1 MPLQKEGHS
10 EKRSLVQEVE
20 DQGENDHQLCDPLG
34 PAGFVGVAGFALDLC
49 QDRVSGAGDH
59 TQAGVLTG
67 LTQHKDDEH
76 DADEHLNDRE
86 NGNSHN

>member
-1 MPLQKEGHS
+1 MNTRATH
-10 EKRSLVQEVE
+10 LVQRASLAWP
-20 DQGENDHQLCDPLG
+20 DLPL
-34 PAGFVGVAGFALDLC
+34 FLD
-49 QDRVSGAGDH
+49 RKEYAGAGDH

>member
-1 MPLQKEGHS
+1 MNTRATH
-10 EKRSLVQEVE
+10 LVQRASLASP
-20 DQGENDHQLCDPLG
+20 DLPLFFG
-34 PAGFVGVAGFALDLC
+34 QEGVA
-49 QDRVSGAGDH
+49 GAGDH